1 MMAENRLSRGGS
13 FSDCLCGNKNDMY
26 CIEADRILDSCKD
39 RDCFENAR
47 VFLSDFGNEIIE
59 RTGSVRVKC
68 ATVAYTSIHLE
79 NVQFNRGFYAVCIR
93 FFVKLE
99 LEACIG
105 GRSQEFDGIAVLDK
119 KVILYGGESTVH
131 TFKSDCG
138 VSDFC
143 TPPDLRD
150 RCSDAPTA
158 IVQLVEPIVLSCT
171 VVEEISCC
179 NCCCCCCDIPDTVS
193 SYMSGAISDGNGRRY
208 LAVSLGIF
216 SVIRIERPSQ
226 LLLTATDY
234 SVPDKECTPRGND
247 DNPCRLFRTIA
258 FPIGQFRSSTAP
270 QEHPKTQENGC
281 GCQGRAN
288 EHGR

>member
-1 MMAENRLSRGGS
+1 MMAENRLLRSSGL
-13 FSDCLCGNKNDMY
+13 SDCLCGNKSDMY

-59 RTGSVRVKC
+59 RTGSIRVKC

-105 GRSQEFDGIAVLDK
+105 GRSQDFDGIAVLDK
-119 KVILYGGESTVH
+119 KVILYGGESSVH

-150 RCSDAPTA
+150 RCSDTPTA

-171 VVEEISCC
+171 VVEECHHCNCCC
-179 NCCCCCCDIPDTVS
+179 NCCDIPETVC
-193 SYMSGAISDGNGRRY
+193 SYMSGALSDGNGRRY

-216 SVIRIERPSQ
+216 SVIRLTRPAQ
-226 LLLTATDY
+226 YLIQATEY
-234 SVPDKECTPRGND
+234 CVPDKECTMPCQD
-247 DNPCRLFRTIA
+247 DPCGVFRSMA
-258 FPIGQFRSSTAP
+258 FPTKEFCPGTPASLNTHSNGG
-270 QEHPKTQENGC
+270 KSGC
-281 GCQGRAN
+281 GC
-288 EHGR
+288 